1 MGFFQDLGLDEIVSS
16 FRDMAE
22 AVDGLK
28 EDIVSSVIQ
37 PGTDFKDT
45 IQDISNTVTNGDGTD
60 ISATK

>member
-16 FRDMAE
+16 FRDMAQ

-45 IQDISNTVTNGDGTD
+45 IQDISSTVTNGDTPD
-60 ISATK
+60 VSATK

>member
-45 IQDISNTVTNGDGTD
+45 IQDISNTVTNGDSTD

>member
-16 FRDMAE
+16 FRDMAQ
-22 AVDGLK
+22 AVDGFK

-45 IQDISNTVTNGDGTD
+45 IQDISSTVTNGDTPD
-60 ISATK
+60 VSATK